1 MTSQTQDYE
10 RKIDEQN
17 KQLDDLSSIVE
28 LEEEE
33 REIKNK
39 EILADLTKSR
49 SEIESLKD
57 QLTSKDSEMKSQ
69 AAMISQLQKQVSQYR
84 EELHSK
90 DSVIQLLEVLNFYV
104 DGCNISKEANNESKK
119 LQKQFISELE
129 ALKDSHY
136 TEVSPIFIIT
146 YLPS

>member
-1 MTSQTQDYE
+1 MTICDVQTQDYE
-10 RKIDEQN
+10 RKMDEQN

-90 DSVIQLLEVLNFYV
+90 DSVIQLLEVLNF
-104 DGCNISKEANNESKK
+104 
-119 LQKQFISELE
+119 LM
-129 ALKDSHY
+129 
-136 TEVSPIFIIT
+136 
-146 YLPS
+146 